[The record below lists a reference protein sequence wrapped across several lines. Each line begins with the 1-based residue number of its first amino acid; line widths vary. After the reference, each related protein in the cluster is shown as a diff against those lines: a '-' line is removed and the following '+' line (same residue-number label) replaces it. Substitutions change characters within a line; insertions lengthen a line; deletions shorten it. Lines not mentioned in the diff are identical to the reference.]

1 MSSHNSNNSESR
13 RGSTLAHDVGP
24 SKTPEPKRVRQ
35 QTTTSVTVTVG
46 QKIRYSELLW
56 LDRRMKKELRR
67 LQDHHLG
74 FAEAEF
80 GCNYPS
86 DDEDQRSVRMMKRK
100 RDRNPVDSD
109 TEQQDA
115 SPKKTPR
122 PKASSGRKEPAA
134 KAAKAS
140 A

>member
-74 FAEAEF
+74 LAEAEF

-100 RDRNPVDSD
+100 RDRNPV
-109 TEQQDA
+109 

-140 A
+140 ARRAR